1 PPGTGTVYKLTPPA
15 SGTTW
20 NFTLLYAFGPVSGS
34 NGGPDGA
41 IPSYAPLV
49 FDNSGALYG
58 TTRAGGPCQNC
69 GLGFGTVYKLTPPAG
84 GAPPGTLWTEAVLH
98 FFAGT
103 PDGADPYGGV
113 IFGDDGALYGTT
125 RATGFGTVYK
135 LTPPASGAPS
145 GSPWTMTQLYRFQ

>member
-1 PPGTGTVYKLTPPA
+1 TVLFRLTHRWSLITAAP
-15 SGTTW
+15 
-20 NFTLLYAFGPVSGS
+20 S
-34 NGGPDGA
+34 N
-41 IPSYAPLV
+41 
-49 FDNSGALYG
+49 G

-145 GSPWTMTQLYRFQ
+145 GSPWTMTQLYRFQNAPDGRDPFAGVVFDRHKKRMYGTT